1 MSDWGAWHRLYDDSD
16 SVQSRRL
23 VVVGRRVG
31 EALDVLGSSARR
43 VLSLCAGDGRDLL
56 PELAAR
62 PQLAP
67 EVVLIEQDSELGAR
81 AKARAAAAGLDGVD
95 VRRADAAFRDSFAD
109 VVPVDLLLLC
119 GIFGNVPGGDINRTL
134 HAVPAM
140 LAPGGFVVWTRGR
153 CDGPDL
159 RPTVR
164 RWVAEAGLEEVAY
177 DGEPELY
184 GVGVARLAS
193 PRVDAELPERLFTF
207 FR

>member
-1 MSDWGAWHRLYDDSD
+1 MSDWGAWHRLYDDPD

-23 VVVGRRVG
+23 VVVRRRIG
-31 EALDVLGSSARR
+31 EALDVLGGSARR
-43 VLSLCAGDGRDLL
+43 VLSLCSGDGRDLL

-62 PQLAP
+62 PRLAP
-67 EVVLIEQDSELGAR
+67 QVVLVEQDSELAAR
-81 AKARAAAAGLDGVD
+81 AQAGAVAAGFDGVD
-95 VRRADAAFRDSFAD
+95 VRRADAALRDSFAD

-119 GIFGNVPGGDINRTL
+119 GIFGNVPGADIRRTL
-134 HAVPAM
+134 RAVPAM

-153 CDGPDL
+153 CDGVDL

-164 RWVAEAGLEEVAY
+164 RWVVEAGLEEVAY

-184 GVGVARLAS
+184 GVGVARLSS

-207 FR
+207 R